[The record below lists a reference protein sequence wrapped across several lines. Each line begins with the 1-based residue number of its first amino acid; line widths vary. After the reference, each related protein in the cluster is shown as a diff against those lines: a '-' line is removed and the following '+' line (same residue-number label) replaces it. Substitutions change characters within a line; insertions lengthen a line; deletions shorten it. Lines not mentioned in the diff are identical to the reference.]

1 MAQILMAEEESMLTL
16 DLRNRLTWMGDTV
29 VGAVALRPEMITQAE
44 ALHSCV
50 LLCDVVR
57 GGTYDLIACRTTPP
71 HSASRIIAVAR
82 SMRIVLTWQ
91 IVI

>member
-1 MAQILMAEEESMLTL
+1 MAQILMAEEESLLTL

-57 GGTYDLIACRTTPP
+57 GGAHTT
-71 HSASRIIAVAR
+71 
-82 SMRIVLTWQ
+82 
-91 IVI
+91 